1 MSAKRSRQTPEA
13 LMLIVHVHIQVKPDQ
28 VDAFKA
34 ASVENSRQSLMEPG
48 IARFDVLQQHD
59 DPTKFLL
66 VEICPHARRPR
77 RSQGNSP
84 LQDVG
89 ADGGRHD
96 GRAAVQRQVQQSLP
110 SRRVTMKFEF
120 ATAGRIVFGPGC
132 SRQLPDLAK
141 SLGTKALLV
150 LGRSGRGQQAL
161 IADLAQAGVRSVP
174 FHVEGEPTVVMVDQ
188 AKDLAMD
195 EECELLIA
203 VGGGSV
209 IDAGKAAA
217 GMLNNPGAVLD
228 YLEVVGG
235 GKPLRRPAMPW
246 IAVPTT
252 AGTGAEVT
260 RNAVLDVP
268 DRRVKVSLRS
278 QHLLPAIAVIDPE
291 LTLSLPPAV
300 TAFTGMD
307 ALTQLIEPFVSNA
320 ANPITDGV
328 CREGLRLAARS
339 LATAFHDGTNLA
351 ARTEMSAAALLGGI
365 ALANAKLGAVHGLAG
380 VLGGA
385 TGHPHGAISARLL
398 PLVMEANIH
407 ALQDRPAGSA
417 TLARY
422 AEVAQIITAD
432 PSARPGDG
440 VAWVNTLCVEFQIP
454 PLRQSGL
461 TAQACAAIVPAA
473 QHSSMKGNPVSLPD
487 AELLRILGTG
497 DLMQP
502 KTRERQAPAPL
513 RGIWIGRRSGKTS
526 RARLTR

>member
-1 MSAKRSRQTPEA
+1 MK
-13 LMLIVHVHIQVKPDQ
+13 
-28 VDAFKA
+28 F
-34 ASVENSRQSLMEPG
+34 G
-48 IARFDVLQQHD
+48 IRHRGTYCL
-59 DPTKFLL
+59 
-66 VEICPHARRPR
+66 RPR
-77 RSQGNSP
+77 SQ
-84 LQDVG
+84 
-89 ADGGRHD
+89 
-96 GRAAVQRQVQQSLP
+96 
-110 SRRVTMKFEF
+110 
-120 ATAGRIVFGPGC
+120 
-132 SRQLPDLAK
+132 RQLPDLAK

-150 LGRSGRGQQAL
+150 LGRSGRGRRAL

-228 YLEVVGG
+228 YLVVGG

-278 QHLLPAIAVIDPE
+278 QYLLPAIAVIDPE

-307 ALTQLIEPFVSNA
+307 ALTDLIEPFVSNA

-351 ARTEMSAAALLGGI
+351 ARTEMSAGGDSGRHRSGPTPSWARCTAWPASWAEQRAIPIGTSAAAAAAG
-365 ALANAKLGAVHGLAG
+365 HGSQ
-380 VLGGA
+380 
-385 TGHPHGAISARLL
+385 HPR
-398 PLVMEANIH
+398 P
-407 ALQDRPAGSA
+407 QDHPAGSA

-422 AEVAQIITAD
+422 AEVKITAD

-454 PLRQSGL
+454 HQSVRSHGAGVCGDRPRRPARQQHEGKPRL
-461 TAQACAAIVPAA
+461 TSRCRTAAHLWNGRSDAA
-473 QHSSMKGNPVSLPD
+473 QSPNVKH
-487 AELLRILGTG
+487 LLR
-497 DLMQP
+497 
-502 KTRERQAPAPL
+502 
-513 RGIWIGRRSGKTS
+513 SGESGSAADRKP